1 MDFANGFHLTQHIG
15 PNYLG
20 GQLDSDARTAIHM
33 SHRLGA
39 LALTLVLLLLAW
51 QLRRAG
57 LARLAGLLLLAL
69 GVQLSLGIGNVVFHL
84 PLVLAVAHNAGGALL
99 LLTLVLVNYRVR
111 SSSRRSQLAVAR
123 HSGDPVVR
131 QRTAGMPDHSKLAS
145 TGQ

>member
-1 MDFANGFHLTQHIG
+1 
-15 PNYLG
+15 
-20 GQLDSDARTAIHM
+20 
-33 SHRLGA
+33 
-39 LALTLVLLLLAW
+39 LLAW

-57 LARLAGLLLLAL
+57 LSRLAGLLLLAL
-69 GVQLSLGIGNVVFHL
+69 GVQISLGIGNVVFHL